1 YTLVGDSGGVAV
13 VLLVLGRI
21 ARLRRDY
28 RSARSC
34 FSESIAIWRKIGGGV
49 HLAACLEGVAQVATA
64 SGHPQRAT
72 RLFAAAETVRATY
85 DAPRPPAAHDAYQQ
99 ALGTLHAALSEEDFA
114 AAWAE
119 GRALCLEQAVAAALE
134 ADDAGSAG

>member
-28 RSARSC
+28 RAARAL
-34 FSESIAIWRKIGGGV
+34 FSECIAIWRKIGGGM

-85 DAPRPPAAHDAYQQ
+85 DTPLPPADRDDYQH
-99 ALGTLHAALSEEDFA
+99 ALDTLHAALSEDDF
-114 AAWAE
+114 
-119 GRALCLEQAVAAALE
+119 
-134 ADDAGSAG
+134 